1 MTIQTKIGDMD
12 KSLKDKS
19 VIIIDNGSHIG
30 FAQRLSRE
38 IGTIYYH
45 NPSGKSS
52 YPAEHDAAVGEGL
65 EGIIVSYDFWDD
77 LKKCDAVFFLDL
89 YHDDW
94 QEHLVSLG
102 YPVWGAKE
110 GEEIETERI
119 EAKKLMRRLGLPVN
133 KYDIVIGMDKLRE
146 YLKNNEDVFVKVSRW
161 RGDGET
167 FHSENY
173 QAIESKLNHLQVF
186 YGAMADKKEFCVEK
200 PIDAVCEVG
209 LDLYCIDGQ
218 FPEIVPFGYEI
229 KDMGYACTVKPYKD
243 LSPLLTDLPNK
254 FADTMR
260 NLQYRS
266 DFSTEHRITKKKVS
280 YCIDIVA
287 GRKPSPPS
295 ELLQELISNWGE
307 IMFHGAAGK
316 MIQPEYEA
324 KFGVEIIIHCTEAEK
339 EWVTIQVPEEIR
351 RWVKLKN
358 VCYYNDAFQYIP
370 QSFEME
376 EIGAVVAIGASLD
389 ECVEKV
395 REYCSMIIGH
405 GLEMNT
411 DSIIDKLQKQID
423 NGESIGIEF

>member
-1 MTIQTKIGDMD
+1 MD
-12 KSLKDKS
+12 KSLLTKN
-19 VIIIDNGSHIG
+19 VIVVDNGAYIG

-38 IGTIYYH
+38 FGKVYYH

-52 YPAEHDAAVGEGL
+52 YPAEHDAAVGEGMK
-65 EGIIVSYDFWDD
+65 GITVSYDFWDD
-77 LKKCDAVFFLDL
+77 LKDSDAVFFLDL

-94 QEHLVSLG
+94 QQHLVEIG
-102 YPVWGAKE
+102 IPVWGARE

-119 EAKKLMRRLGLPVN
+119 EAKKLMKRLGLPVN
-133 KYDIVIGMDKLRE
+133 KYDIVKGLDNLRE
-146 YLKNNEDVFVKVSRW
+146 YLKKNDDVFVKVSRW

-173 QAIESKLNHLQVF
+173 QAIEGKLNHLQVF
-186 YGAMADKKEFCVEK
+186 YGAMADNKEFCIEK
-200 PIDAVCEVG
+200 PIDAVCEAG

-229 KDMGYACTVKPYKD
+229 KDAGYACTVKPMKD
-243 LSPLLTDLPNK
+243 ISPLLTDLPMK
-254 FADTMR
+254 MADTLR
-260 NLQYRS
+260 ELQYRS

-295 ELLQELISNWGE
+295 ELLQELILNWGE
-307 IMFHGAAGK
+307 IMYHGATGK
-316 MIQPEYEA
+316 LIEPEYAA
-324 KFGVEIIIHCTEAEK
+324 KFGIEIIIHSPEAEK

-351 RWVKLKN
+351 QWVKLKN
-358 VCYYNDAFQYIP
+358 VCFYNDAFQYIP

-376 EIGAVVAIGASLD
+376 EIGAVVAIGDSLD
-389 ECVEKV
+389 ECIEKV
-395 REYCSMIIGH
+395 KEYCGMIIGH

-411 DSIIDKLQKQID
+411 DSIIEKLQKQIEA
-423 NGESIGIEF
+423 GESIGIEF